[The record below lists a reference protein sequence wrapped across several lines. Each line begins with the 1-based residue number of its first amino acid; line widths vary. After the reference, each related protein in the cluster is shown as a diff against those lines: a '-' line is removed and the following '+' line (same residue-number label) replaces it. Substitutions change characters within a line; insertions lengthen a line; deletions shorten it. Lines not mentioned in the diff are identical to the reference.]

1 MAAEKRSSNK
11 RIIIFFIIAVLITIV
26 GLILAINLFKLFK
39 EDLIEDA
46 FDIISWL
53 IPLAIALVFW
63 ILFLTQINK
72 ITATDEELEEWK
84 NQIQTK
90 HPNSQ
95 NYVKQEDMKK
105 FSNKLSF
112 WLHTLRF
119 SFAKVTTAIVLPIAL
134 VGFVASIAIPFVGI
148 FSDEGAGRFSYG
160 VYISDCNSCVVVT
173 AYNFK
178 SDKTYQMG
186 MCDKEA
192 GYSYTWKQS
201 GNYTLSGST
210 LTIPAGSFTV
220 ISNTKL
226 KDSSGGYWVKR

>member
-1 MAAEKRSSNK
+1 MANEKRFSNK
-11 RIIIFFIIAVLITIV
+11 RAIVFFIIAVLITIL
-26 GLILAINLFKLFK
+26 GLILAINLFTLFK
-39 EDLIEDA
+39 DNLGEGP

-63 ILFLTQINK
+63 ILFFTEINK
-72 ITATDEELEEWK
+72 IIATDEELEEWK
-84 NQIQTK
+84 KQIQTK
-90 HPNSQ
+90 HPNMQ

-112 WLHTLRF
+112 WLHTLRYG
-119 SFAKVTTAIVLPIAL
+119 FAKVATAIVLPLAL
-134 VGFVASIAIPFVGI
+134 IGFVGSVAVPFVGI
-148 FSDEGAGRFSYG
+148 FSDAGTGFSYG
-160 VYISDCNSCVVVT
+160 IYISDCSSCVAVT

-178 SDKTYQMG
+178 SDKTYQIG
-186 MCDKEA
+186 ICDKEA
-192 GYSYTWKQS
+192 GYSYTWTKS

-210 LTIPAGSFTV
+210 ITISAGSFTV